1 MERGPGGR
9 GGRGRGLVPFER
21 GGCRGGFGMEETR
34 GRSTCTNVSNSS
46 YVSINLDFALV
57 LPGLSPMKSASDQ
70 LAMYVFVCFFA
81 CDHEMVF
88 SSPFCSI
95 ALLLYFRTPILDLY
109 SPPSRLPFPL
119 LTLQTTFSP
128 SSIHYPSRDHT
139 DDLYSES
146 PRLPEKPPCTYP
158 PFLVSFLLPISSFV
172 SLCPSPLT
180 TPKSL

>member
-1 MERGPGGR
+1 M
-9 GGRGRGLVPFER
+9 PFER

-34 GRSTCTNVSNSS
+34 GGSTCTNVSNSS
-46 YVSINLDFALV
+46 YGSINLDFALV
-57 LPGLSPMKSASDQ
+57 LPGLSPRKSASDQ